1 MGRYEL
7 KVPGGKLLRVDCA
20 VEDQVLV
27 RVKLSGDFF
36 LHPEESITILEERL
50 KGVKAEEAEIKS
62 IVEGFIGEGRLLI
75 GLEPRHIVEAILGA
89 AGKQVKPSL

>member
-7 KVPGGKLLRVDCA
+7 KVPGGKLLRVDCT
-20 VEDQVLV
+20 VKGRILD

-50 KGVKAEEAEIKS
+50 RGVEAEEAKVKGIIE
-62 IVEGFIGEGRLLI
+62 EFIGEGRLFI
-75 GLEPRHIVEAILGA
+75 GLEPGHIVEAILKA
-89 AGKQVKPSL
+89 AQGEG